1 MIAQVSNCRV
11 RSSHLAETDIGSLG
25 KEAER
30 VCMCVCE
37 QLPMCFH
44 LYHTNTELNICD
56 FGFGTSYCCFD

>member
-1 MIAQVSNCRV
+1 MAQVCNCRV

-30 VCMCVCE
+30 VCMCVRE
-37 QLPMCFH
+37 QPTVCFH

-56 FGFGTSYCCFD
+56 FRLGTSYCCFD